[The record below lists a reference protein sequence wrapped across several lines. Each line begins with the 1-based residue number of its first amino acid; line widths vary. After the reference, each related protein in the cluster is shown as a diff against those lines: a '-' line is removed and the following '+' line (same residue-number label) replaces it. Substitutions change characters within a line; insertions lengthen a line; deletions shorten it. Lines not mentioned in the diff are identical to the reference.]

1 MVVELHRT
9 KEYALLRQMR
19 ELTKTTDV
27 DLGSPVMSDGGNGG
41 WCGRFE
47 EYSFLRSERVRD
59 RINKL

>member
-1 MVVELHRT
+1 MVELHRT

-19 ELTKTTDV
+19 ELTKAMDV
-27 DLGSPVMSDGGNGG
+27 DLGSPVRPDGGKGG

-59 RINKL
+59 RINEL